1 MRANVYASHV
11 KIYNEEQT
19 GRVEPCAES
28 ANDGATIFKGI
39 RFFFGRQVE
48 HSNGDDDS
56 SAVTFYFTDEDNGY
70 WKNLL
75 KKAFE
80 EAIRLLDDESAFAT
94 HFDSAKII
102 AEAIK
107 AK

>member
-1 MRANVYASHV
+1 MRANVYVSHV

-28 ANDGATIFKGI
+28 ANDGAAIFKGI

-48 HSNGDDDS
+48 HSDGDDDS
-56 SAVTFYFTDEDNGY
+56 SAVTFYFRDEDNGY
-70 WKNLL
+70 WKDLL
-75 KKAFE
+75 KKAFG
-80 EAIRLLDDESAFAT
+80 EALKLLDDESAFAK
-94 HFDSAKII
+94 HIDSARIV